1 MLSTLFRHSKVAA
14 LALLAVAA
22 LLSGLGCKGGDPA
35 AQQILNQQ
43 IKLTYWR
50 VFDDPSSLDDVINA
64 YRSSHPNVTVEQKII
79 RYEDF
84 ELELLN
90 ALAEDRGPD
99 LFSIHNTWVTKY
111 QGKILPMPQKLRIP
125 IVTTTGDIK
134 RERKALIQETNTPTI
149 PQLKDVFV
157 SVVTEDVVR
166 EGRVLGLPLAVD
178 TLALL
183 YNRDLLNQ
191 AGVAEPPRTWAEI
204 KEASKKLTL
213 QDANGNIVR
222 SGIALGGSANINRAA
237 DIISLLMMQNGAEMT
252 NGPYGE
258 AIFSKVPKYI
268 QDSNYRPG
276 LEAVRFYTDFAN
288 PQKEVYTWNE
298 TFPESVYSFL
308 QWKTAMILAYS
319 YQLPFIRAQAPK
331 LDFGVIP
338 VPHITP
344 ERLDAIGKEINFAN
358 YWVEVVSKKTAHPEI
373 AWDFLLFATG
383 KEGARMY
390 LKKTGRPTALRSLV
404 NEQLSDPT
412 LNVFASQ
419 VLTAK
424 SWYRGRE
431 PQLVEQ
437 YFKNMVELVL
447 GGIMTLEDA
456 VKHTE
461 GRVNETY

>member
-1 MLSTLFRHSKVAA
+1 MFISLRYSKVAI
-14 LALLAVAA
+14 LLVLLFGL
-22 LLSGLGCKGGDPA
+22 LLSGLGCKGGDPT
-35 AQQILNQQ
+35 AQQAIDQQ

-50 VFDDPSSLDDVINA
+50 VFDEPSSLDDVVGA
-64 YRSSHPNVTVEQKII
+64 YRTSHPNVIIEQKII

-84 ELELLN
+84 EQELLN

-99 LFSIHNTWVTKY
+99 LFSIHNTWITSY
-111 QGKILPMPQKLRIP
+111 QSKILPMPQKLTLP
-125 IVTTTGDIK
+125 VVTTTGGIK
-134 RERKALIQETNTPTI
+134 PERKVLMQETSTPTI
-149 PQLKDVFV
+149 PQLKDTFV
-157 SVVTEDVVR
+157 STVTEDVVR

-178 TLALL
+178 TLALV

-213 QDANGNIVR
+213 QDANGSLVR
-222 SGIALGGSANINRAA
+222 SGVALGGSTNINRAS
-237 DIISLLMMQNGAEMT
+237 DIIALLMMQNGAEMT
-252 NGPYGE
+252 DGPYGG

-288 PQKEVYTWNE
+288 PQKEVYTWNA

-331 LDFGVIP
+331 LDFGIIP

-344 ERLDAIGKEINFAN
+344 ERLDAVGKEINFAN
-358 YWVEVVSKKTAHPEI
+358 YWIEVVSKKTAHPEV

-404 NEQLSDPT
+404 NEQLSDPN
-412 LNVFASQ
+412 LSVFASQ

-437 YFKNMVELVL
+437 YFKDMVDSVL
-447 GGIMTLEDA
+447 GGTMTLEDA
-456 VKHTE
+456 VKHAE
-461 GRVNETY
+461 GKVNETY